1 MVSTTAPRRG
11 CIYLVDFDPVRG
23 SEQGKVRPAL
33 VVQND
38 VGNRASSTTIV
49 AAITSA
55 RPSRRYPFH
64 VWLPNGML
72 AKPSIVMCE
81 QLRTIATEQIVS
93 DAIAECSPELMGRVA
108 AALVRSLAIK
118 S

>member
-1 MVSTTAPRRG
+1 
-11 CIYLVDFDPVRG
+11 
-23 SEQGKVRPAL
+23 
-33 VVQND
+33 
-38 VGNRASSTTIV
+38 
-49 AAITSA
+49 
-55 RPSRRYPFH
+55 
-64 VWLPNGML
+64 ML